1 VRGYLQGRGKKMGK
15 KRENEIKKKK
25 DMWYIWR
32 KRRKKRGKEKR
43 ENGIKMKKDIWY
55 IYREEGRK
63 GGREKLGIVLGL
75 NGEVF

>member
-1 VRGYLQGRGKKMGK
+1 
-15 KRENEIKKKK
+15 
-25 DMWYIWR
+25 
-32 KRRKKRGKEKR
+32 
-43 ENGIKMKKDIWY
+43 MKKDIWY